1 MTPPLTR
8 DEVWD
13 LVLKYN
19 SEKSDLNHYL
29 ESEAV
34 CRALAEKVGEDPE
47 YFAIAGLIHD
57 IDWGMTKENPVNHL
71 TKAPDIL
78 REAGFDEE
86 FIELILSHGYG
97 FDCAGLIDKK
107 RTEKKQF
114 ILACGETITGL
125 IHSYALMREGIE
137 GMEVKGLKKK
147 FKDKRFAAGVSRDII
162 NEIENLGL
170 ELNEFFE
177 LAIEAIKK
185 IWDPNLQGPKN
196 S

>member
-1 MTPPLTR
+1 MTLPLDR
-8 DEVWD
+8 DSVWE

-34 CRALAEKVGEDPE
+34 CRALAERVGEDGD

-57 IDWGMTKENPVNHL
+57 LDWGMTKENPVDHL
-71 TKAPDIL
+71 TRAPEIL
-78 REAGFDEE
+78 QEAGFDEE

-97 FDCAGLIDKK
+97 FDCAGLLDKK

-125 IHSYALMREGIE
+125 IHSYAIMRNGIE
-137 GMEVKGLKKK
+137 GMEAKGLKKK
-147 FKDKRFAAGVSRDII
+147 YKDKKFAAGVSREII
-162 NEIENLGL
+162 QEIENLGL
-170 ELNEFFE
+170 EMNEFFE
-177 LAIEAIKK
+177 IAIEAIKK
-185 IWDPNLQGPKN
+185 IKDDVDLG
-196 S
+196 

>member
-1 MTPPLTR
+1 MTLPLDR
-8 DEVWD
+8 DSVWE

-34 CRALAEKVGEDPE
+34 CRALAERVGEDGD

-57 IDWGMTKENPVNHL
+57 LDWGMTKNNPVDHL
-71 TKAPDIL
+71 TKAPDML
-78 REAGFDEE
+78 REAGFSEE

-97 FDCAGLIDKK
+97 FDCAGLLDKK

-125 IHSYALMREGIE
+125 IHSYAIMRNGIE
-137 GMEVKGLKKK
+137 GMEAKGLKKK
-147 FKDKRFAAGVSRDII
+147 YKDKKFAAGVSREII
-162 NEIENLGL
+162 QEIENLGL
-170 ELNEFFE
+170 EMNEFFE
-177 LAIEAIKK
+177 IAIEAIKK
-185 IWDPNLQGPKN
+185 IKDDVDLG
-196 S
+196 

>member
-1 MTPPLTR
+1 MSLPLTR
-8 DEVWD
+8 DEVWQ

-19 SEKSDLNHYL
+19 SDKSDLNHYL

-34 CRALAEKVGEDPE
+34 CRALASRVGEDPE

-57 IDWGMTKENPVNHL
+57 IDWGMTKDNPKEHL

-97 FDCAGLIDKK
+97 FDCAGLLDRERTKK
-107 RTEKKQF
+107 RQY
-114 ILACGETITGL
+114 ILAAGETITGL
-125 IHSYALMREGIE
+125 IHSLALMRPEKLE
-137 GMEVKGLKKK
+137 GMSAKSVRKK
-147 FKDKRFAAGVSRDII
+147 FKDKRFAAAISREVIKEVEHLD
-162 NEIENLGL
+162 L

-177 LAIEAIKK
+177 IAIGAIKK
-185 IWDPNLQGPKN
+185 IKN
-196 S
+196 DVDLG

>member
-1 MTPPLTR
+1 MTLPLDR
-8 DEVWD
+8 DSVWE

-34 CRALAEKVGEDPE
+34 CRALAERVGEDGD

-57 IDWGMTKENPVNHL
+57 LDWGMTKNNPVDHL
-71 TKAPDIL
+71 TKAPDML
-78 REAGFDEE
+78 REAGFSEE

-97 FDCAGLIDKK
+97 FDCAGLLDKK

-125 IHSYALMREGIE
+125 IHSYAIMRNGIE
-137 GMEVKGLKKK
+137 GMEAKGLKKK
-147 FKDKRFAAGVSRDII
+147 YKDKKFAAGVSREII
-162 NEIENLGL
+162 QEIELY
-170 ELNEFFE
+170 F
-177 LAIEAIKK
+177 
-185 IWDPNLQGPKN
+185 
-196 S
+196 

>member
-1 MTPPLTR
+1 MTLPLNR
-8 DEVWD
+8 EQVWK

-29 ESEAV
+29 ESETV
-34 CRALAEKVGEDPE
+34 CRALALRVGENPE

-71 TKAPDIL
+71 TKAPAIL
-78 REAGFDEE
+78 REAGFDKE

-107 RTEKKQF
+107 RTRKEEF

-125 IHSYALMREGIE
+125 IHSYAIMRSGIE
-137 GMEVKGLKKK
+137 GMEAKGLKKK
-147 FKDKRFAAGVSRDII
+147 FKDKKFAAGVSREII

-170 ELNEFFE
+170 EKDEFFE
-177 LAIEAIKK
+177 IAIKAITK
-185 IWDPNLQGPKN
+185 IKN
-196 S
+196 EVGL